1 MLIIS
6 YDIKIDII
14 VIPYFEFGDNIY
26 PGEHMSLVID

>member
-6 YDIKIDII
+6 YDIKIDIV

-26 PGEHMSLVID
+26 PEGLMSLMID